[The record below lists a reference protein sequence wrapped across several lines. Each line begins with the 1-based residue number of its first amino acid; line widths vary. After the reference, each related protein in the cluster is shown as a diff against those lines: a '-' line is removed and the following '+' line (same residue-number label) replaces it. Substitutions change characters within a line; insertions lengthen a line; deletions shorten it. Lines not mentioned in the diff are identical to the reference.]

1 MAIIL
6 NEYRSLFIREP
17 DKPDSRM
24 YFDRKE
30 RVFTDGLDHDRTY
43 LVPVPQVGK
52 IDVCT
57 EYLELK
63 GISVS
68 SRDAFGD
75 EFSYMEH
82 IWSITDNDEKLDE
95 EMEQYVKDFVLSM
108 MADWI
113 KKNSLENMKI
123 SYQSFDNSILELNKI
138 REGIYGMNNDQCRLR
153 EYFYSVQVEK
163 EKLDEELYKL
173 KTH

>member
-6 NEYRSLFIREP
+6 KNYRSLFIREP
-17 DKPDSRM
+17 DEPECRM

-30 RVFTDGLDHDRTY
+30 RVFTDGLDRDRAF
-43 LVPVPQVGK
+43 LVPVPQIGK
-52 IDVCT
+52 TDICT

-68 SRDAFGD
+68 SKDAFDD
-75 EFSYMEH
+75 ESSYMQY
-82 IWSITDNDEKLDE
+82 IWSITEKDEGLDE
-95 EMEQYVKDFVLSM
+95 EMEQYAADFVLSM

-123 SYQSFDNSILELNKI
+123 SYQSFDHSIFELKKI
-138 REGIYGMNNDQCRLR
+138 REGIYGKNNDQCRLE
-153 EYFYSVQVEK
+153 EYFYSIQEEK